1 MDGLSKGNLVNIRL
15 AFLAFGLV
23 LAAAGPAISY
33 EETAITDGGSVKGVV
48 KFTGAIPKRSSI
60 PVGKNQDV
68 CGASKPSETLLVGPN
83 QGVKYTVILV
93 ENVRQGKT
101 FRKEVSVD
109 NSQCAFIPRVAAV
122 MVGGKIKIKNSDDI
136 LHNTH
141 GYLSR
146 ATVFNLAL
154 PRRHQQIDITAKL
167 KRPGIVDLWC
177 DAHTHMRGW
186 LVVHDSPY
194 FAVTDESGNFLI
206 DGIPP
211 GKYKITMWHES
222 WVEKGRDKDGRVLY
236 GDPIVSTKEV
246 AIAPSATVTVEFEL
260 KSFNAS

>member
-1 MDGLSKGNLVNIRL
+1 M
-15 AFLAFGLV
+15 
-23 LAAAGPAISY
+23 AGPAVSY
-33 EETAITDGGSVKGVV
+33 EETAVPDGGTLKGIVR
-48 KFTGAIPKRSSI
+48 FTGAVPKLPLI
-60 PVGKNQDV
+60 PVKKNQDV
-68 CGASKPSETLLVGPN
+68 CGTSKPSEALVVGPN
-83 QGVKYTVILV
+83 QGVKYAVILV
-93 ENVRQGKT
+93 ENVRQGKK
-101 FRKEVSVD
+101 FEKEVSVD
-109 NSQCAFIPRVAAV
+109 NGQCVFAPHVAAV

-167 KRPGIVDLWC
+167 KRPGVIDLLC

-186 LVVHDSPY
+186 LIVHDSPY

-222 WVEKGRDKDGRVLY
+222 WVEKGRDKDGRLLY
-236 GDPIVSTKEV
+236 GDSIVTTKEIT
-246 AIAPSATVTVEFEL
+246 IAPRATATVEFEL
-260 KSFNAS
+260 KSVNAS